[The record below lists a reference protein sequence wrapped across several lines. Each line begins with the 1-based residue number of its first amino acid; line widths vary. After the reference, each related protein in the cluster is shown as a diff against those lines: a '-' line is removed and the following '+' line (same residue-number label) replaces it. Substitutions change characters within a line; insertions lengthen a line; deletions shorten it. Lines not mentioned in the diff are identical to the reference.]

1 MKNEKKGSRLGSK
14 RVMMGGAL
22 GVLTL
27 ATTGVASA
35 HLGVN
40 SETREA
46 IKSAFEQKD
55 YAAFQAAAADTKI
68 VDKIDSQEKFDQ
80 MLEIKALKES
90 GDREGAQAKALE
102 YGLQKEGRGKHKKD
116 PAVKEAIEANDYTA
130 FQEAINDGRFSEKID
145 SAEKFAQLVE
155 VNELR
160 LAGKY
165 EEARAIMEGLGI
177 GKGRGDHDHGS
188 RRDSVTE

>member
-1 MKNEKKGSRLGSK
+1 
-14 RVMMGGAL
+14 MGGAL

-40 SETREA
+40 SETRDA

-68 VDKIDSQEKFDQ
+68 ASKVDTQEKFEQ

-90 GDREGAQAKALE
+90 GDREGARAKAVE
-102 YGLQKEGRGKHKKD
+102 YGLQKEGRGKHRKD
-116 PAVKEAIEANDYTA
+116 PAVKEAIAANDYTA

-145 SAEKFAQLVE
+145 SAEKFGQLVE

-160 LAGKY
+160 SAGKH
-165 EEARAIMEGLGI
+165 EEARVIMEELGI
-177 GKGRGDHDHGS
+177 GKGHGGHRRGS
-188 RRDSVTE
+188 RSVSDTE